1 MMDGFHDALDVV
13 ADDTKVRR
21 PRFRAAD
28 DGFLTTLT
36 ACFYRLHAPF
46 VANGLYRIGVT
57 AVMKHMGL
65 LAVFAACA
73 VVAFAGRPAAV
84 DLLTSKAYAD
94 GARPAKVRHKREG
107 SGRVRGHAVRGGY
120 YSYGRRDV
128 LANFAWVNRVFTP
141 MYDLQSSAGPFD
153 SGFFFDSG
161 LRPHWWNNA
170 PYPN

>member
-1 MMDGFHDALDVV
+1 MMRRFHDAPDVI
-13 ADDTKVRR
+13 ADDAGLLAKVRR
-21 PRFRAAD
+21 PRFRTAD

-36 ACFYRLHAPF
+36 AFFCRRTAPF
-46 VANGLYRIGVT
+46 VAHGLYRIGVT
-57 AVMKHMGL
+57 AIMKHKGR

-73 VVAFAGRPAAV
+73 VVAFAGRPTAV
-84 DLLTSKAYAD
+84 ELLTPKAYAD
-94 GARPAKVRHKREG
+94 GVRSGKVRHKREG
-107 SGRVRGHAVRGGY
+107 SRRVRGY

-128 LANFAWVNRVFTP
+128 LASHAWVNRAFTP

>member
-1 MMDGFHDALDVV
+1 M
-13 ADDTKVRR
+13 
-21 PRFRAAD
+21 
-28 DGFLTTLT
+28 
-36 ACFYRLHAPF
+36 
-46 VANGLYRIGVT
+46 T
-57 AVMKHMGL
+57 AVMKHKGL

-73 VVAFAGRPAAV
+73 VVAFAGQPAAV

-94 GARPAKVRHKREG
+94 GVRSAKVRHIRER
-107 SGRVRGHAVRGGY
+107 SGRARGY

-128 LANFAWVNRVFTP
+128 IAGHARINRAFTP
-141 MYDLQSSAGPFD
+141 MYNLQSPAGPFD